1 MNRQITGT
9 LPAGYQAKRTFD
21 MAKDKQLNTVI
32 QFLFLF
38 ITGVLI
44 GFALWVGL
52 PLSTDLNP
60 FSSFLVTVLLVFIY
74 MALHELTHALFIK
87 IFSGT
92 LPSFRIRF
100 PFLSVGSEAVFKQSH
115 FIVIAL
121 APVLLWGALLI
132 IMLFIIPER
141 SFLSIFIVMIVN
153 FAGSGG
159 DYVQAY
165 IAFNSPAYTLFQ
177 DNGKETT
184 LFVPAENEKDP
195 GSN

>member
-9 LPAGYQAKRTFD
+9 LPAGYEAGRTINLT
-21 MAKDKQLNTVI
+21 KDKQLNMVI
-32 QFLFLF
+32 QFSFLF

-44 GFALWVGL
+44 GFALWTGS

-60 FSSFLVTVLLVFIY
+60 FLSFLVTILLVLIY
-74 MALHELTHALFIK
+74 MAFHELTHALFIK
-87 IFSGT
+87 IFSGSR
-92 LPSFRIRF
+92 PSFRIRF
-100 PFLSVGSEAVFKQSH
+100 PFLSVGGEAIFKRRD

-121 APVLLWGALLI
+121 APVLLWGSLLLI
-132 IMLFIIPER
+132 LLFIIPER
-141 SFLSIFIVMIVN
+141 FFLSIFALVIVN

-165 IAFNSPAYTLFQ
+165 IAFNSPAHTLFQ

-184 LFVPAENEKDP
+184 LFIPAENEKDP
-195 GSN
+195 GNN

>member
-1 MNRQITGT
+1 MKRQLTST

-21 MAKDKQLNTVI
+21 MSKDKQLNMVI
-32 QFLFLF
+32 QFSFLF

-44 GFALWVGL
+44 GVALWVGL

-60 FSSFLVTVLLVFIY
+60 FLSFLVTVLLVLIY
-74 MALHELTHALFIK
+74 MSLHELTHTLFIK
-87 IFSGT
+87 IFSGS

-100 PFLSVGSEAVFKQSH
+100 PFLSVGSEATFKRSE

-132 IMLFIIPER
+132 ILLFVIPER
-141 SFLSIFIVMIVN
+141 FFLSIFILVIVN

-165 IAFNSPAYTLFQ
+165 IAFNSHAHTLFQ
-177 DNGKETT
+177 DNGKKTT
-184 LFVPAENEKDP
+184 LFIPAENEKDP
-195 GSN
+195 GNN

>member
-1 MNRQITGT
+1 MKRQLTGT

-21 MAKDKQLNTVI
+21 MAKDKQLNMVI
-32 QFLFLF
+32 QFSFLF
-38 ITGVLI
+38 ITGFLI
-44 GFALWVGL
+44 GFALWIGL

-60 FSSFLVTVLLVFIY
+60 FLSFLVTVLLVLIY
-74 MALHELTHALFIK
+74 MSLHELTHTLFIK
-87 IFSGT
+87 IFSGS

-100 PFLSVGSEAVFKQSH
+100 LFLSVGSEAVFKRSE

-132 IMLFIIPER
+132 ILLFVIPER
-141 SFLSIFIVMIVN
+141 FFLSIFALVIVN

-165 IAFNSPAYTLFQ
+165 IAFNSPAHTLFQ

-184 LFVPAENEKDP
+184 LFIPAENEKDP
-195 GSN
+195 GNN

>member
-1 MNRQITGT
+1 MKRQLTGT

-21 MAKDKQLNTVI
+21 MAKDKQLNMVI
-32 QFLFLF
+32 QFSFLF
-38 ITGVLI
+38 ITGFLI
-44 GFALWVGL
+44 GFALWIGL
-52 PLSTDLNP
+52 PLSTNLNP
-60 FSSFLVTVLLVFIY
+60 FLSFLVTVLLVLIY
-74 MALHELTHALFIK
+74 MSLHELTHTLFIK
-87 IFSGT
+87 IFSGS

-100 PFLSVGSEAVFKQSH
+100 PFLSVGSEAVFKRSE

-132 IMLFIIPER
+132 ILLFVIPER
-141 SFLSIFIVMIVN
+141 FFLSIFALVIVN

-165 IAFNSPAYTLFQ
+165 IAFNSPAHTLFQ

-184 LFVPAENEKDP
+184 LFIPAENEKDP
-195 GSN
+195 GNN